1 MKEKFDFNILGE
13 SEFVVLDIETTGFS
27 PAKGGRIIEIGA
39 VKIKDGEKIG
49 EFSKFI
55 NPEIKIPKKITELTG
70 ITNDMVQGADVIGNV
85 LKEFYLFINGAVI
98 VAHNIKFDWD
108 RFLKPAF
115 NKIGKVVVNKTI
127 DTKEL
132 SKLSFPDKK
141 AHKLEDMCNYLN
153 VKITNHHRAIDDAV
167 MTSNAFLKMI
177 DIHKDKVVQPLSLF
191 DNSKETIKK
200 STSKLQIKRVKYWEL
215 KRSNTITMQRIYVNV
230 ADGLKRGVVYF
241 DIKSKAWYVKEWDG
255 DINLDNVS
263 VLVLK
268 LLKLET
274 IDDLVKFRN

>member
-13 SEFVVLDIETTGFS
+13 REFVVLDIETTGFS

-39 VKIKDGEKIG
+39 IKIKDGKKVG
-49 EFSKFI
+49 EFSEFI

-70 ITNDMVQGADVIGNV
+70 ITNDMVKSADVIGNV
-85 LKEFYLFINGAVI
+85 LKEFHLFINGAVI

-115 NKIGKVVVNKTI
+115 NKIGKMVDNKTI

-141 AHKLEDMCNYLN
+141 AHKLEDMCSYLN
-153 VKITNHHRAIDDAV
+153 IKVVNHHRAIDDAV

-191 DNSKETIKK
+191 DNSNETIKK
-200 STSKLQIKRVKYWEL
+200 PTSKLQIKRVKYWEL
-215 KRSNTITMQRIYVNV
+215 KKSNTVTMQRIYVNV

-241 DIKSKAWYVKEWDG
+241 DIKNRAWYVKEWDG
-255 DINLDNVS
+255 NINLDYVS
-263 VLVLK
+263 ALVLK
-268 LLKLET
+268 ILKLET
-274 IDDLVKFRN
+274 IDDLVRFRN